1 MYGRV
6 RFVQVV
12 RKLASP
18 LVSAAA
24 LVLLLTALLGASSS
38 SLGSS
43 SLGSSLPVASPTVPN
58 APTPD
63 ASPASD
69 AEAPAPSQTFLG
81 MDDELLLHR
90 LRHADIR
97 SVHFSKGGSSLVLR
111 IEFSDGSRAA
121 FKPEQINPQSV
132 PRKEAAA
139 YQLSRKLGI
148 AAVPPTVMRAISRD
162 ELVQKLDAESQWVR
176 PRLLREA
183 IFSAEGMTVGSMMY
197 WVPSLADLRLDS
209 DEAIRAWT
217 IELSQQGELSD
228 ERTTLLAQLST
239 LLAFDF
245 IQNNSDRFSGGNIV
259 GSRDRRTLFF
269 IDNAFG
275 FQTDPHGHLRA
286 LGYLQRCQK
295 FSRRLWTS
303 LQLLSDE
310 DLVFHDPL
318 TGPLLSPD
326 EVSALRSRRDRVV
339 RYLTQLIRSHGED
352 AVLAFR

>member
-24 LVLLLTALLGASSS
+24 LILLLTALLGASSS

-43 SLGSSLPVASPTVPN
+43 LSIAPSVVVEPPTRSFFLPP
-58 APTPD
+58 APLQ
-63 ASPASD
+63 
-69 AEAPAPSQTFLG
+69 EAPAPSQTFLG
-81 MDDELLLHR
+81 MDDELLLDR
-90 LRHADIR
+90 LRYAEIR

-121 FKPEQINPQSV
+121 FKPQQINPQSV

-139 YQLSRKLGI
+139 YQLARKLGI
-148 AAVPPTVMRAISRD
+148 AAVPPTVMRAISRQ
-162 ELVQKLDAESQWVR
+162 ELLDKLDAQSQWIR
-176 PRLLREA
+176 ARLLREA
-183 IFSAEGMTVGSMMY
+183 IFDDDGRTVGSMMY
-197 WVPSLADLRLDS
+197 WVPSLADLHLDS
-209 DEAIRAWT
+209 DAAVRAWT
-217 IELSQQGELSD
+217 TALSQQGPLSD
-228 ERTTLLAQLST
+228 DRSELLAQLST
-239 LLAFDF
+239 LLAFDV
-245 IQNNSDRFSGGNIV
+245 IQNNSDRFSGGNIL
-259 GSRDRRTLFF
+259 GSRDGRTMFF

-275 FQTDPHGHLRA
+275 FQNDPRGHLRA

-310 DLVFHDPL
+310 DLVFHDPV
-318 TGPLLSPD
+318 TGPLLSAD
-326 EVSALRSRRDRVV
+326 EVAALRSRRDRVV
-339 RYLTQLIRSHGED
+339 RYLTQLIHSHGEA